1 MEIQYTFLASS
12 PRSSVCGNVV
22 KFLRGRLA
30 YSGDFGHF
38 RSKATLATSMIYK
51 WTQSSQVF
59 GIFSHGSPSHINLVG
74 VVHQPIQNSICDS
87 WTADYIMPL
96 INRHLKIR
104 LSLSASCTDLLR
116 PPRCL
121 FFPAL
126 KERLCP
132 SRLWLELKFWPACL
146 KALRKIHRPLQSLT
160 RTKA

>member
-22 KFLRGRLA
+22 KFLRGHLA

-104 LSLSASCTDLLR
+104 LSPKRILYRSSTTSKMPLLSGSERAFMPQSSMARTEVLAS
-116 PPRCL
+116 L
-121 FFPAL
+121 FKSF
-126 KERLCP
+126 
-132 SRLWLELKFWPACL
+132 
-146 KALRKIHRPLQSLT
+146 T
-160 RTKA
+160 